1 MAETGGMSIKDAVA
15 AEIAASM
22 KSNLGHIRMAGGTKS
37 AAHLHGDKGLAVEWA
52 DNSLTCDSEGN
63 CMLKDKLATN
73 ALTCDSEGNCM
84 LKDKLGSVSGS
95 IGKFSAGAK
104 WADNSL
110 TCDSEGNCMLKDEL
124 KGVDF

>member
-1 MAETGGMSIKDAVA
+1 MG
-15 AEIAASM
+15 
-22 KSNLGHIRMAGGTKS
+22 
-37 AAHLHGDKGLAVEWA
+37 
-52 DNSLTCDSEGN
+52 
-63 CMLKDKLATN
+63 

-110 TCDSEGNCMLKDEL
+110 TCDSEGNCMLKDKLATNALTCDSEGNCML
-124 KGVDF
+124 KDKLFKMPKISASGSYGGVSGSFSTADNALTCD